1 VTDILTP
8 DRKASEPLAQ
18 LRVLSDRRLGGLRL
32 DTLETERKVALS
44 ALLEALPLPA
54 FEVDRSG
61 TVVSANG
68 EAERLLG
75 LSRERL
81 LGSRYDQPA
90 LDVAGVDGE
99 PIDFDRSPIPRALA
113 GEIVR
118 DYALRTQVAGRESPL
133 FLCVNASPIVDERGA
148 VSGALVTVHDIT
160 EQHLAKEQTKRLGD
174 RLEAVLNNTTMAV
187 FVMDERQHCIF
198 ANAAAEQ
205 MTGYGFHEMQGRPLH
220 DVVHHTR
227 PDGSHFPLEECP
239 IDRAFPEDLQMQG
252 EETFVHADGSFYPV
266 AFTASPIRDDA
277 SRTVGTIIEVRN
289 IEEERR
295 RRSALQILS
304 RTASAVAGELDLDR
318 LVQTVVDAGVEI
330 SGAGFG
336 AFFYN
341 VLDEAGARY
350 TLYALSGAPRS
361 AFEQYPMPRATAV
374 FHPTF
379 AGEGVVLS
387 ADILQDERYGKNEP
401 HQGMPA
407 GHLPVRSYLAV
418 PVKSRSG
425 EVLGGLFFGHPEPGV
440 FGQNEADWVESL
452 ANHAAVAIDNAG
464 LFKAGERELA
474 RRVQAE
480 AELRD
485 LNADLERRVA
495 EEVAERSKAEEALR
509 QAQKMEA
516 IGQLTGGVAHDFNNL
531 LTVIMGGLD
540 TIRRTDIQDGRLKRA
555 ADLSWQG
562 AQRAAALT
570 DRLLAFS
577 RRQPLQPRTLDLNL
591 VVRDL
596 TELLHRTLGEQVEL
610 EGVLAPRLW
619 SVEVDPNQ
627 FESALVNLAI
637 NARDAMPGGG
647 KLTIETSN
655 AALDE
660 GYQAIDAEVKPGQ
673 YVMVSISDTGSGMD
687 QETLTRVFEPFFT
700 TKEVGKGTGLGL
712 SMVYGFVKQSG
723 GHVTIY
729 SEVEVGTTVKLYFP
743 RHYGDVVAKSE
754 ATTKTAIPRA
764 VPGEVIVLVED
775 NDDVRA
781 YSSSVLRELG
791 YHVLEAADAVTGL
804 AVLREAE
811 RVDLLFTDVV
821 LPGPSGRAL
830 ADSALE
836 LLPGLRVLFT
846 TGYSRNAIIHHG
858 RLDPG
863 VDLISKPF
871 TFEQLACRVRDVLD
885 RRG

>member
-1 VTDILTP
+1 MLQ
-8 DRKASEPLAQ
+8 AF
-18 LRVLSDRRLGGLRL
+18 
-32 DTLETERKVALS
+32 
-44 ALLEALPLPA
+44 PLPA
-54 FEVDRSG
+54 FEVDLAG
-61 TVVSANG
+61 TIISAND
-68 EAERLLG
+68 EAEKLLR
-75 LSRERL
+75 LSRDRM
-81 LGSRYDQPA
+81 LGSRYDQPM
-90 LDVAGVDGE
+90 LEVAGVDGE

-118 DYALRTQVAGRESPL
+118 DYSLRVQVAGRDTPL
-133 FLCVNASPIVDERGA
+133 FLCVNASPLRDDAGEI
-148 VSGALVTVHDIT
+148 SGALITAHDVTD
-160 EQHLAKEQTKRLGD
+160 QHLAKEEVKRLGD

-187 FVMDERQHCIF
+187 FVMDDRQHCTF
-198 ANAAAEQ
+198 ANAAAEK
-205 MTGYGFHEMQGRPLH
+205 MTGFRFAEMQGRPLH

-239 IDRAFPEDLQMQG
+239 IDRAFPEDLQTQG
-252 EETFVHADGSFYPV
+252 EELFVHADGSFYPV

-277 SRTVGTIIEVRN
+277 SRTVGTIVEVRN
-289 IEEERR
+289 IKEERR
-295 RRSALQILS
+295 RRTALQVLS
-304 RTASAVAGELDLDR
+304 RTAAAVAGELDLDR
-318 LVQTVVDAGVEI
+318 LVKTVVDAGVQI
-330 SGAGFG
+330 SGASFG

-341 VLDEAGARY
+341 VLDERGARY

-379 AGEGVVLS
+379 AGEGIVLS
-387 ADILQDERYGKNEP
+387 PDILRDERYGKNEP
-401 HQGMPA
+401 HQGMPV

-425 EVLGGLFFGHPEPGV
+425 EVLGGLFFGHPDAEV
-440 FGQNEADWVESL
+440 FGEEQADWVQSL
-452 ANHAAVAIDNAG
+452 ANHAAVAIDNAS
-464 LFKAGERELA
+464 LFKSGERELA
-474 RRVQAE
+474 RRVRAE
-480 AELRD
+480 ADLRD
-485 LNADLERRVA
+485 LNAELERRVA
-495 EEVAERSKAEEALR
+495 EEVAERTKAEDALR

-540 TIRRTDIQDGRLKRA
+540 TIRRTELPDGRVKRA

-562 AQRAAALT
+562 AQRAATLT
-570 DRLLAFS
+570 NRLLAFS
-577 RRQPLQPRTLDLNL
+577 RRQPLQPKTLDLNL

-619 SVEVDPNQ
+619 SVEIDPNQ
-627 FESALVNLAI
+627 LESAIVNLAI

-660 GYQAIDAEVKPGQ
+660 GYQAVDAEVRPGQ
-673 YVMVSISDTGSGMD
+673 YVMVSISDTGTGMD
-687 QETLTRVFEPFFT
+687 SETVTRVFEPFFT

-729 SEVEVGTTVKLYFP
+729 SEVGVGTTVKLYFP
-743 RHYGDVVAKSE
+743 RHYGDASRETPAPAKM
-754 ATTKTAIPRA
+754 TIPQA
-764 VPGEVIVLVED
+764 VPGEVVLLVED

-791 YHVLEAADAVTGL
+791 YEVLEAADAVAGL
-804 AVLREAE
+804 ARLREAD

-830 ADSALE
+830 ADSALQC
-836 LLPGLRVLFT
+836 LPSLRILFT